1 MPALT
6 FWVILVHPNST
17 FFVAR
22 DDGQLLV
29 SKEKVGGGYAAL
41 VRILR
46 QDNEFVRIFLYTRP
60 VQLAQDFLETRSC
73 KKRTWK
79 ATNQTLFTASPIISR
94 FFNERIVVT

>member
-29 SKEKVGGGYAAL
+29 RKEKVSGGYAAL
-41 VRILR
+41 VRIFR
-46 QDNEFVRIFLYTRP
+46 QNDELVRIFLYARS
-60 VQLAQDFLETRSC
+60 VQ
-73 KKRTWK
+73 
-79 ATNQTLFTASPIISR
+79 
-94 FFNERIVVT
+94 

>member
-41 VRILR
+41 VRIFR
-46 QDNEFVRIFLYTRP
+46 QNDELVRIFLYARS
-60 VQLAQDFLETRSC
+60 VQ
-73 KKRTWK
+73 
-79 ATNQTLFTASPIISR
+79 
-94 FFNERIVVT
+94 